1 MLLNKQDFAKKRTI
15 TQYFKIT
22 ETIGWWLNLYFF
34 FPPNR
39 EFSPFPKG
47 SWIFREISAFPPN
60 AGWPQWGQL
69 NFPTSGLKLYFLWQ
83 WGQILQSGNRDIFI
97 PPLMKSNFLMRTKA
111 IPDRA
116 LASLQYSLSIPSEGF
131 PGLAAL
137 PSFPDLRAT
146 SKFPFRKPLLW

>member
-1 MLLNKQDFAKKRTI
+1 MRFIGKCFQSNRILQEEKRTI
-15 TQYFKIT
+15 SQCFKFNK
-22 ETIGWWLNLYFF
+22 TIGWWFMRYFF

-47 SWIFREISAFPPN
+47 SWIFKEISAFPPR

-83 WGQILQSGNRDIFI
+83 WGQILQSGNRDILI
-97 PPLMKSNFLMRTKA
+97 PPLMKSNFSMQTIT

-116 LASLQYSLSIPSEGF
+116 LASLQYFTLLLSKINF
-131 PGLAAL
+131 Q
-137 PSFPDLRAT
+137 
-146 SKFPFRKPLLW
+146 K